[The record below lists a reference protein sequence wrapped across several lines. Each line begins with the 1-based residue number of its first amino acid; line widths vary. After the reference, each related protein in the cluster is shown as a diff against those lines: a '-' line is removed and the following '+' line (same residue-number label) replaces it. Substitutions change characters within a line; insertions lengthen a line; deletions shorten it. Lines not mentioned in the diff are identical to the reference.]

1 MGVAEYCLRKLI
13 AGLFLIFGVTLISFV
28 LMVYFGPDITDQFLG
43 KNPTAADIAAVRATL
58 HLDDP
63 FVTRYAVY
71 VREIL
76 TLDFGASFS
85 SGESVNR
92 ILGKTIPIS
101 LAVIIPGFVL
111 GNLLGLAFALVAAN
125 FRGGWIDKLIMAA
138 SVVGMSISFLIV
150 VIVAQIV
157 FCSEYGLNWFPSRG
171 WRMGSIGEYLSYVT
185 VPTIA
190 TVFVALGYNTRFY
203 RAVLVEELSRDHVRT
218 ARAFGAPPAT
228 VMVKHVLKNALIPI
242 VTRILFSIPLVVI
255 SGSLII
261 ETYFGIPGVGKITFD
276 AIRDN
281 DQPILKAVVSLTAIM
296 FVLTLI
302 VTDMIYR
309 IVDPRVDVK

>member
-13 AGLFLIFGVTLISFV
+13 TGLFLIFGVTLISFV
-28 LMVYFGPDITDQFLG
+28 LMVYFGPDITEQFLG
-43 KNPTAADIAAVRATL
+43 KNPTPADIASVRAKL
-58 HLDDP
+58 HLDDS
-63 FVTRYAVY
+63 FVTRYLVY
-71 VREIL
+71 LKEIV

-92 ILGKTIPIS
+92 ILIKTIPIS

-111 GNLLGLAFALVAAN
+111 GNVFGLLFALVAAN
-125 FRGGWIDKLIMAA
+125 FRGGWVDKLIMAA
-138 SVVGMSISFLIV
+138 SVVGMSISFLII

-157 FCSEYGLNWFPSRG
+157 FCSDYGLNWFPSRG

-218 ARAFGAPPAT
+218 ARAFGAPPSK

-242 VTRILFSIPLVVI
+242 MTRILFSIPLVVI

-261 ETYFGIPGVGKITFD
+261 ESYFGIPGVGKITFD

-281 DQPILKAVVSLTAIM
+281 DQPILKAVVSLTAVL
-296 FVLTLI
+296 FVVTLV
-302 VTDMIYR
+302 VTDMVYR
-309 IVDPRVDVK
+309 AVDPRVDVK